1 MKTLKSLIMGLALL
15 LVCAAAN
22 ANGQQSQDLTK
33 DHAIATYVNAMTH
46 GKLTGLNNVLDESVE
61 FSMLRGNT
69 VLNFSRKEML
79 DYFESNKNVEQPC
92 TTTTSIVED
101 HANVAVIKVDMKF
114 NGFVRSNLVTI
125 SDTGDGWK
133 ITKVYSVFS

>member
-1 MKTLKSLIMGLALL
+1 MKTLKSLMMGLALL
-15 LVCAAAN
+15 LIGVAAN
-22 ANGQQSQDLTK
+22 ASTKPSQQLTK
-33 DHAIATYVNAMTH
+33 DYAINVYVDAMTH
-46 GKLTGLNNVLDESVE
+46 GKLDGLNKVLDESAE

-79 DYFESNKNVEQPC
+79 DYFQSNKNLEQPC

-101 HANVAVIKVDMKF
+101 HANVEVIKVDMKF

-133 ITKVYSVFS
+133 ITKVYSTFS